1 MSSAT
6 DPDKRHAERWIA
18 FAISAFLTL
27 AASYF
32 VLGLMSAPLDEYIN
46 LQDDIMFDD
55 VRPSVSPFLFGVLA
69 VTAVTCLIGT
79 VLQAFN
85 SRWSLPAMIVY
96 FVAAKLSW
104 ILSSFLPN
112 YDGGATGAIL
122 TLIQLVV
129 LFLVFR
135 TQGHKWLRLPG

>member
-1 MSSAT
+1 
-6 DPDKRHAERWIA
+6 
-18 FAISAFLTL
+18 
-27 AASYF
+27 
-32 VLGLMSAPLDEYIN
+32 MSAPLDEYIN